1 VVWFG
6 AWSFWGHLRHFI
18 ASAIATE
25 NIDSR
30 DWMTPDDPRA
40 LVARITGVLGGNI
53 QAASLIESLGRDLYV
68 DFVADTGDDVAVSRA
83 VARLVF
89 APYELPDP
97 DRPGA
102 FLLAPRGDILL
113 FGGDT
118 AYPVATAQELMNRV
132 IAPWNQVLQALPNDG
147 RRRVLLGVPGN
158 HDWYDGLDG
167 FVRMFRRG
175 GPGNGMRPRVSQIS
189 TMMIEHH
196 LDWARQFV
204 RGGIIEKP
212 KALVL
217 LGYTPVQNA
226 SYFALPL
233 APNIELLAVDR
244 QLTTTDSRQTEFLR
258 DYYEARSDAATF
270 AVLPDPVYAFGDASK
285 TGTQMVE
292 SLHLDFVSR
301 ETFILSGDI
310 HHYERIEKDKL
321 LHIISGGGGAFL
333 HPARIAEGGLFSTV
347 VWPGVPQ
354 CRKLLREVP
363 WKLAVGRSGFLPH
376 NGLLL
381 LFALAYILNHFVY
394 RYTGLVISASV
405 LTTLFITAIYSL
417 IGGVTRR
424 PKVLPIAFA
433 AALATVMIPIGGT
446 FLLNRALE
454 TIGWSESV
462 AIMGVAGLAIGVF
475 VGAFVFGCY
484 LALLTLLGYENMQA
498 FTVLDHPGFK
508 NFVRLRVRADGSG
521 IDGWCIGA
529 ANPLGDDK
537 NPVLVDHFS
546 WRPFRG
552 GE

>member
-1 VVWFG
+1 
-6 AWSFWGHLRHFI
+6 
-18 ASAIATE
+18 
-25 NIDSR
+25 
-30 DWMTPDDPRA
+30 M
-40 LVARITGVLGGNI
+40 
-53 QAASLIESLGRDLYV
+53 
-68 DFVADTGDDVAVSRA
+68 
-83 VARLVF
+83 
-89 APYELPDP
+89 
-97 DRPGA
+97 
-102 FLLAPRGDILL
+102 
-113 FGGDT
+113 
-118 AYPVATAQELMNRV
+118 
-132 IAPWNQVLQALPNDG
+132 
-147 RRRVLLGVPGN
+147 
-158 HDWYDGLDG
+158 
-167 FVRMFRRG
+167 
-175 GPGNGMRPRVSQIS
+175 
-189 TMMIEHH
+189 
-196 LDWARQFV
+196 
-204 RGGIIEKP
+204 
-212 KALVL
+212 
-217 LGYTPVQNA
+217 
-226 SYFALPL
+226 
-233 APNIELLAVDR
+233 ELLAVDR

-258 DYYEARSDAATF
+258 DHYEARPHAATF

-301 ETFILSGDI
+301 DTFILSGDI

-354 CRKLLREVP
+354 CRNLLREVP

-405 LTTLFITAIYSL
+405 LTTAFIGGIYSL

-424 PKVLPIAFA
+424 PKVLLVAFA
-433 AALATVMIPIGGT
+433 AALATVMLPIGGT

-462 AIMGVAGLAIGVF
+462 FIMGVAGLAIGVF

-529 ANPLGDDK
+529 ANPLGDDV

-546 WRPFRG
+546 WRPFRSRG
-552 GE
+552 